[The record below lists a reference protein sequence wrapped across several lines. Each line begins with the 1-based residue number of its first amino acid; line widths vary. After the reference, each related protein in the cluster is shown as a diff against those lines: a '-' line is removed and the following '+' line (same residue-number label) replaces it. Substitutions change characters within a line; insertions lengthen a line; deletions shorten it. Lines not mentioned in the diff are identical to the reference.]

1 MQKIT
6 SSKNP
11 LIKEIKSLRNRKH
24 REEKRLF
31 FIEGEKLVKEA
42 IHEKMEL
49 VRIFVSGK
57 YIKDSSLDYLKSDNI
72 IVLNEKLFKEISD
85 TETPQ
90 GIIAILKQKT
100 NTFND
105 VFNKNNCIVILDT
118 IQDPGNMGT
127 IIRTVDAAGFSG
139 VLASRGCVYVYS
151 PKVTRSTMGSIFR
164 VPICTGVNIVE
175 CIKDLKARDIKIYA
189 SHLNGESNI
198 YDVDMI
204 ADFAIVIGNE
214 SKGISQETYAN
225 SDVLVKIP
233 MLGNAES
240 LNASVAAGVLMY
252 ECVRQRLLKY
262 R

>member
-24 REEKRLF
+24 REEKGLF

-49 VRIFVSGK
+49 VRIFVSEK
-57 YIKDSSLDYLKSDNI
+57 YIKDSSLEYLKSDNI

-139 VLASRGCVYVYS
+139 VLASRGCVDVYS

-175 CIKDLKARDIKIYA
+175 CIKDLKTRGIKIYA